1 MFCASDL
8 DEALKALQEDTKG
21 DCDQEQ
27 ATAGANESHSGEE
40 EEEEEEV
47 I

>member
-8 DEALKALQEDTKG
+8 DEALKVLQEDTKG